1 LSDPVVSFI
10 LFDTFGTLNAEA
22 DSFSL
27 VKASSVLLV
36 SADRFISHLANV
48 SGFVLTF
55 DDDDEIQFL
64 KTTSVDTASFTT
76 EWNSTIFMPNLVI
89 AHLGGPNVTKVK
101 MMNISKELMRRNSS
115 KNKVLKHSWI
125 QFLETTSFEGLR
137 NIHYSKE
144 PCERI
149 LWTLLFISAA
159 FTSVYFSVKTIAS
172 YMENPIATSFTTE
185 WNSSMLLP
193 NLAICHL
200 GGPNVT
206 KLKMMNISEELS
218 DFIICNFL
226 PANWRLRCLKNMHN
240 STEMELVN
248 FLKFRNLTFDQILRQ
263 VSFTCE
269 DLVTISNQPHI
280 CQQSRIIAHP
290 YTGTCIS
297 LRRFA
302 QNVPGMDGGLI
313 FKVIIPPKEH
323 LYNGMRYHSGFAKA
337 FAFEIGHPSWHSNLH
352 TLASSING
360 VLQLGLSVVVYERLE
375 SRKGGCLTSDS
386 VSSSASC
393 YFLCNNKQTLAEC
406 GCLDAHFSETNF
418 KNMTNICTPLQLF
431 KCNEHLLSTRNVT
444 IEQLIN
450 DCQKNC
456 QPLCYETRFDRAV
469 TFMGLNPKR
478 KFQQPSAQCLKCK
491 SKEQEQKLII
501 IMAYPNFIIEKIQE
515 KTVLT
520 LEMVIGGIVYCKNAG
535 IICDACGIVDV
546 WPDLYCGG
554 IIRNTG
560 HSTDVPPWQPRN
572 PFLCQNEGTLTHM
585 VLFQRLED
593 NRRYSLLGSSY
604 PWRLFPDLLDVTDTE
619 RDEASQSGN
628 RINEVDVG
636 EADFHDRVRQIKNK
650 YDLQKAPKHLLA
662 L

>member
-101 MMNISKELMRRNSS
+101 MMNISKEL
-115 KNKVLKHSWI
+115 
-125 QFLETTSFEGLR
+125 
-137 NIHYSKE
+137 
-144 PCERI
+144 
-149 LWTLLFISAA
+149 
-159 FTSVYFSVKTIAS
+159 KTIV
-172 YMENPIATSFTTE
+172 YIYKKWEME
-185 WNSSMLLP
+185 MV
-193 NLAICHL
+193 CV
-200 GGPNVT
+200 NV
-206 KLKMMNISEELS
+206 M
-218 DFIICNFL
+218 
-226 PANWRLRCLKNMHN
+226 PANA
-240 STEMELVN
+240 
-248 FLKFRNLTFDQILRQ
+248 D
-263 VSFTCE
+263 
-269 DLVTISNQPHI
+269 D
-280 CQQSRIIAHP
+280 
-290 YTGTCIS
+290 
-297 LRRFA
+297 
-302 QNVPGMDGGLI
+302 
-313 FKVIIPPKEH
+313 VII
-323 LYNGMRYHSGFAKA
+323 G
-337 FAFEIGHPSWHSNLH
+337 I
-352 TLASSING
+352 
-360 VLQLGLSVVVYERLE
+360 
-375 SRKGGCLTSDS
+375 
-386 VSSSASC
+386 
-393 YFLCNNKQTLAEC
+393 
-406 GCLDAHFSETNF
+406 
-418 KNMTNICTPLQLF
+418 
-431 KCNEHLLSTRNVT
+431 
-444 IEQLIN
+444 
-450 DCQKNC
+450 
-456 QPLCYETRFDRAV
+456 
-469 TFMGLNPKR
+469 
-478 KFQQPSAQCLKCK
+478 
-491 SKEQEQKLII
+491 
-501 IMAYPNFIIEKIQE
+501 IQE

-520 LEMVIGGIVYCKNAG
+520 LEMVIGGIGGQVGLWLGCSLMSFVHLLVYLLQFCFHIRKDVGHNLNTHFSQARSSFKSLRHFRTMYDVYCKNAG